1 MKKLLSILFG
11 VSLCA
16 SVLAQTYMPNTR
28 WPYLYE
34 NFTNGTI
41 YFTGNKKTSAQLNI
55 HLWGNVLHYVS
66 NDGRIYETTDGNII
80 RVEIGTDVF
89 LYGDNQL
96 MKLVAEKNNNV
107 LLCLRT
113 GDFDSMNAGT
123 GAYGASLNS
132 SAVTD
137 LSSLDLGGLDKP
149 ALAKMQEEKNIGRD
163 IPMRTSY
170 YYVINGR
177 LVEAT
182 KKDMTRF
189 VGEEREG
196 EWKSF
201 LKTNKIKWKKEDSLK
216 KVLDFFIT
224 KNN

>member
-1 MKKLLSILFG
+1 MKKILIAFFG
-11 VSLCA
+11 ISLCA
-16 SVLAQTYMPNTR
+16 SISAQTYTPNTR

-34 NFTNGTI
+34 DFTNGTI

-66 NDGRIYETTDGNII
+66 NDGKIYETNDRNII
-80 RVEIGTDVF
+80 RVEIGSDVF

-96 MKLVAEKNNNV
+96 MKLVAEKGNNV
-107 LLCLRT
+107 LLCLRA

-123 GAYGASLNS
+123 GAYGANLNS

-149 ALAKMQEEKNIGRD
+149 ALAKMQEEKNTGRD
-163 IPMRTSY
+163 IPMRNSY
-170 YYVINGR
+170 YFVINGR

-182 KKDMTRF
+182 KKEMTLF
-189 VGEEREG
+189 VGKEQG
-196 EWKSF
+196 NEWKSF
-201 LKTNKIKWKKEDSLK
+201 LKVNKVKWKKEESLK
-216 KVLDFFIT
+216 KVLDYFTT

>member
-1 MKKLLSILFG
+1 MKKILLSLFG
-11 VSLCA
+11 MCLFVFVS
-16 SVLAQTYMPNTR
+16 AQTYTPNTR
-28 WPYLYE
+28 WPYLFE
-34 NFTNGTI
+34 NFTDGTI
-41 YFTGNKKTSAQLNI
+41 YFSGNKKTSAQLNI

-66 NDGRIYETTDGNII
+66 NDGRIFETTDRNII
-80 RVEIGTDVF
+80 WVEIGADVF

-96 MKLVAEKNNNV
+96 MRLVAEKGNNV

-132 SAVTD
+132 SAATD

-149 ALAKMQEEKNIGRD
+149 ALAKMQEEKNTGRD
-163 IPMRTSY
+163 IPMRNTY
-170 YYVINGR
+170 YYVINGH

-189 VGEEREG
+189 IGEEKEDV
-196 EWKSF
+196 WKSF